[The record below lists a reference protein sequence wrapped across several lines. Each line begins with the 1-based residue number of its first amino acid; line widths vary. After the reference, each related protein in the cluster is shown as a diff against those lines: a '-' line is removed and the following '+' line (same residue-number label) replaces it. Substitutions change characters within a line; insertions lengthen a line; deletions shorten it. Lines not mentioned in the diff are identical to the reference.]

1 MRVLVIGGTAFI
13 GPHVVRQLAEQ
24 GHDVLVFHRG
34 KTEADLPGS
43 VRHAR
48 SPLANIPV
56 LQFPDEVRQ
65 FAPDVV
71 LHMMLMGEPDAQAVM
86 DAFTSVA
93 QRIVGVSSCDVYR
106 AFARLRGEPGS
117 LEPVPLGEDAPLRDQ
132 LYPYRGAEARPA
144 DDPQRFMDD
153 YDKILAERV
162 LMSVPQLPPTI
173 LRLPMV
179 YGPHD
184 KQHRLFPY
192 IKRMADRRPAVLLDE
207 RGARWRNTRG
217 YVENIAAAITLA
229 VTDERATGRIYNV
242 AEQTARTEHA
252 WVQQIAQALGW
263 SGDVVALPEADL
275 PPHLQVGFN
284 PQQHLVIDST
294 RIRHELGYAEIVP
307 VDEAVQRTVAWE
319 RAHPPL
325 QIDPADYNYAA
336 EDAALHA
343 ASHRT

>member
-1 MRVLVIGGTAFI
+1 MRVLVIGGTAFM

-34 KTEADLPGS
+34 ETEADLPPQ
-43 VRHAR
+43 VRHVR
-48 SPLANIPV
+48 SPLASIPV
-56 LQFPDEVRQ
+56 LHFPDELCR

-71 LHMMLMGEPDAQAVM
+71 LHMIPMGESDAQAVM
-86 DAFTSVA
+86 STFAGVA

-117 LEPVPLGEDAPLRDQ
+117 LESVPLGEDAPLRDQ

-192 IKRMADRRPAVLLDE
+192 IRRMVDQRPAVLLDE

-263 SGDVVALPEADL
+263 SGEIVALPEAGL
-275 PPHLQVGFN
+275 PPHPQVGFN

-294 RIRHELGYAEIVP
+294 RIRQELGYHEP
-307 VDEAVQRTVAWE
+307 VAPDEALQCTVAWE
-319 RAHPPL
+319 RANPPMA
-325 QIDPADYNYAA
+325 IDPAQFDYAA
-336 EDAALHA
+336 EDAVLQVAT
-343 ASHRT
+343 RCW